1 MFAKFLLFAA
11 VAQLACAQQPQREVL
26 IEFGANFSSLAL
38 DTQDEISELYE
49 FNGLVIREFNRELLL
64 ELGRMVPQLREAD
77 AAFVQQIE
85 SADGVDAECVE
96 YVQELRELF
105 LLFQNWD
112 IQDCAYYAYA
122 DLQRDSVTR
131 FLPYAITFLSENTRS
146 ISQVIETLGRRN
158 LNDLEGIVD
167 ELDGEWDYYQVLA
180 VSFSEFLN
188 DEILLHGPVAD
199 RVFEELVECRETA
212 VSMQESDHEYI
223 LSYLD
228 DNCE

>member
-1 MFAKFLLFAA
+1 MFVKFLLFAA
-11 VAQLACAQQPQREVL
+11 VAQLACAQQPWDVL
-26 IEFGANFSSLAL
+26 VEFGANFSTLAL
-38 DTQDEISELYE
+38 DTQAEISELYE

-64 ELGRMVPQLREAD
+64 ELGVMVPQLRAAD

-85 SADGVDAECVE
+85 SADGVDAECIE

-112 IQDCAYYAYA
+112 IQDCAYYAHA
-122 DLQRDSVTR
+122 DLQVDSVTR

-158 LNDLEGIVD
+158 LNDIDGIVD
-167 ELDGEWDYYQVLA
+167 ELDEEWDYYQVLA
-180 VSFSEFLN
+180 VSFSEFLY
-188 DEILLHGPVAD
+188 DEILLHGQVAD
-199 RVFEELVECRETA
+199 RVLERLLECRETA
-212 VSMQESDHEYI
+212 VGMQESDHEYI
-223 LSYLD
+223 LSYLE